1 MNYAEISKLYR
12 FSVYKHHL
20 VLDDNRLIIRQFIVL
35 KDFNN
40 NIIAFTKF
48 HNYIHTKNNRGAKS
62 LYTTGNNRFA
72 FVAQF
77 LNYILIENYTR
88 YKIGSVSEI
97 SISMIQDFF
106 RDYGISDKKRTKST
120 VDQCANAVIDFLG
133 SYISKNKSKCVL
145 HLEDFLIEKNYRNKR
160 GRICSKNVPNFEI
173 YYSGKSKQIFRDMPN
188 SVFNLI
194 FSYAAQFYPE
204 IFFLIALSA
213 FAGLRPSE
221 ACNVHQAI
229 SPLGSGIIFEKSN
242 GVTKKITLDLLEEK
256 NLRSDLKPVG
266 RIKKERKQQ
275 VYPQFLQAF
284 EVAYEMHLKYL
295 STCKFEPAF
304 CPMNVNARGMAMTYD
319 TYVSRFKKMIK
330 SIIPILLQTGDPEI
344 ELYAH
349 NLLEHS
355 VGPHIFRHWFSV
367 QLVLYG
373 EDVAGLQYWR
383 GDRSPESAL
392 NYLRDKGELVK
403 QLSLVNN
410 ILFDF
415 SYFESENLA
424 LGVNNKNDFI

>member
-1 MNYAEISKLYR
+1 MKHPEILKLYK
-12 FSVYKHHL
+12 FSVYKHQL
-20 VLDDNRLIIRQFIVL
+20 VLNDSQLVMRQFIVI
-35 KDFNN
+35 KDSNN

-48 HNYIHTKNNRGAKS
+48 HKYIHTHNNKGAKS
-62 LYTTGNNRFA
+62 VSTSGNNRFA

-77 LNYILIENYTR
+77 LNYVLIQNYENYH
-88 YKIGSVSEI
+88 ISSVNEV

-106 RDYGISDKKRTKST
+106 RDYGISNKKRTKST
-120 VDQCANAVIDFLG
+120 VDQCVNAIIDFLR
-133 SYISKNKSKCVL
+133 SYISKNQSKCVL
-145 HLEDFLIEKNYRNKR
+145 HFDDFLTKKEFRNAH
-160 GRICSKNVPNFEI
+160 GRLRSKYVPNFEI
-173 YYSGKSKQIFRDMPN
+173 YYSGRSKQIFRDMPN
-188 SVFNLI
+188 SVFDLI
-194 FSYAAQFYPE
+194 FTYSAQFYPE

-221 ACNVHQAI
+221 ACNVRQSI

-242 GVTKKITLDLLEEK
+242 GETKKITINLLEEK

-275 VYPQFLQAF
+275 VYPRFLHVF
-284 EVAYEMHLKYL
+284 EEAYEMHLKYL

-304 CPMNVNARGMAMTYD
+304 CPMNVNSRGMAMTYSN
-319 TYVSRFKKMIK
+319 YVSVFKKMMK
-330 SIIPILLQTGDPEI
+330 SVIPILLQTGDPEV

-349 NLLEHS
+349 NLLERNI
-355 VGPHIFRHWFSV
+355 GPHIFRHWFSV

-373 EDVAGLQYWR
+373 EDVAGLQFWR
-383 GDRSPESAL
+383 GDTSPESAL

-410 ILFDF
+410 HLFDY
-415 SYFESENLA
+415 SCLASENLM
-424 LGVNNKNDFI
+424 LGANNSNDFI